1 MKTIILLFSFLFIF
15 SSRADIFVLDNLTEQ
30 QFKNVANEVG
40 ANFVHSSVTTVDGR
54 GKVFGFEVGVIV
66 GATQSPEVESIA
78 KSFDSSLDIG
88 IIPHAGLMGQV
99 SLPLGFHFEA
109 TMFPEKEISDL
120 TLSTFSG
127 AVKYTLT
134 NSLFKLPI
142 IDLAIRA
149 HYSTSE
155 LSYNTD
161 SNVASV
167 PLNSKVTFDSSSWGI
182 MAMTGAD
189 LLFVSPYIGIGYVST
204 DTSLG
209 VNATTGTIFDSTFT
223 NAQSAETD
231 DSGMHFIIGT
241 EVSLLLV
248 HFGVE
253 YAKIIDNEKATLKL
267 SIGI

>member
-15 SSRADIFVLDNLTEQ
+15 SSKANIFVLDNLTEA

-54 GKVFGFEVGVIV
+54 GKLLGFEIGLVAGV
-66 GATQSPEVESIA
+66 TQSPEIESIA
-78 KSFDSSLDIG
+78 KDFDDSLDIG

-109 TMFPEKEISDL
+109 TMFPERKLSDL

-142 IDLAIRA
+142 IDLAVRA

-155 LSYNTD
+155 LSYATD
-161 SNVASV
+161 TNVSSV
-167 PLNSKVTFDSSSWGI
+167 PVNSKVTFDSSSWGI

-209 VNATTGTIFDSTFT
+209 VNATSGTIFDSSFT
-223 NAQSAETD
+223 SAQSAQTD
-231 DSGMHFIIGT
+231 ESGMHFIVGT
-241 EVSLLLV
+241 EISLLLV

-253 YAKIIDNEKATLKL
+253 YAKIIDNEKTTLKL
-267 SIGI
+267 SVGI